1 MFRWFS
7 SCVPVD
13 GDSEH
18 QVTLTNTS
26 VKKYPSSL
34 CFGSVLFC
42 MFVFVVCISVDLSS
56 KGFAAVPLKCD
67 ESCDFVGPDRV
78 CQTFS

>member
-1 MFRWFS
+1 MFCWFS

-18 QVTLTNTS
+18 QMTLTNTS
-26 VKKYPSSL
+26 VKNIRPVFFSVCL
-34 CFGSVLFC
+34 FFGGLHFSR
-42 MFVFVVCISVDLSS
+42 LSS

-67 ESCDFVGPDRV
+67 ESCDFVGPDQV
-78 CQTFS
+78 CQTFL